1 MTPPTQTPQIG
12 YQEVMMPRQ
21 PAQWWELLPVSLWFI
36 VTFIPF
42 PNDELLLYPLALYF
56 AGMFALRY
64 TQMVPLTLK
73 CWPLF
78 LLPALASISMFW
90 SPVGTVA
97 LRFGIMMT
105 LTVVIAIY
113 ISGRFTPRQIIL
125 AIFGACAVSVVIA
138 IPESRNLDDQLGLYT
153 QKNIFAIRM
162 MLAMLLSL
170 GVALDAKQ
178 PILARGLGWLL
189 IPVTLYLVFI
199 AESATAL
206 VLSLANLL
214 ILGSIWL
221 FWINLRHIKHLRTV
235 VLAFMVLL
243 GLIGFLLFVNLPNNV
258 FVQNIL
264 ESLGK
269 DATLTGRTDLWTN
282 AKRISAEQPWFGVGA
297 EGFWQPWVGEAE
309 TILDWSYKDPGS
321 KFSFHSVYYEVLVHL
336 GYVGLGLM
344 IFQIMWCFFNCVRSW
359 IADQNIATSTFL
371 LIGVITVITSFTE
384 SYLYSVLDISTI
396 LFFCAAI
403 IPLSGQTRMRK
414 MLVPVALGEPAP
426 MTASA

>member
-1 MTPPTQTPQIG
+1 MVTTSMQPQNG
-12 YQEVMMPRQ
+12 YQRVSVPRP

-42 PNDELLLYPLALYF
+42 PYDELLLYPLALYF
-56 AGMFALRY
+56 AGSFALRY
-64 TQMVPLTLK
+64 QQMAPLALK

-78 LLPALASISMFW
+78 LLPALAAISMFW
-90 SPVGTVA
+90 SPVGTLA
-97 LRFGIMMT
+97 LRFGIMMA
-105 LTVVIAIY
+105 LTAVIAIY
-113 ISGRFTPRQIIL
+113 IGGRFTGRQIVL
-125 AIFGACAVSVVIA
+125 AVFMACAASVVIA
-138 IPESRNLDDQLGLYT
+138 IPESRSLDDQIGLYT

-178 PILARGLGWLL
+178 PVIARLVGWLL
-189 IPVTLYLVFI
+189 IPLTLYLVII
-199 AESATAL
+199 ADSATAL
-206 VLSLANLL
+206 LLSIGNIL
-214 ILGSIWL
+214 ILGSIWM

-235 VLAFMVLL
+235 VLATAFLL
-243 GLIGFLLFVNLPNNV
+243 GLVGFLLFMNLPNNI

-269 DATLTGRTDLWTN
+269 DATLTGRTDLWIN
-282 AKRISAEQPWFGVGA
+282 AERISEAQPWLGLGA

-309 TILDWSYKDPGS
+309 TILDWSFKDPGT

-336 GYVGLGLM
+336 GLIGLGLM
-344 IFQIMWCFFNCVRSW
+344 IFQIGWCFFNCVRGW
-359 IADQNIATSTFL
+359 AADQNIANSMFL

-384 SYLYSVLDISTI
+384 SYLYSVLDISAI

-403 IPLSGQTRMRK
+403 VPISQSARMQQVI
-414 MLVPVALGEPAP
+414 VPVRFDGQAPVNAPA
-426 MTASA
+426 

>member
-1 MTPPTQTPQIG
+1 MTSATQTPNIS

-21 PAQWWELLPVSLWFI
+21 PAQWWELLPVSLWFV

-64 TQMVPLTLK
+64 TQMVSLALK

-78 LLPALASISMFW
+78 LLPALACISMFW
-90 SPVGTVA
+90 SPVGTQA

-105 LTVVIAIY
+105 LTVIIAIY
-113 ISGRFTPRQIIL
+113 ISGRLTARQIIL
-125 AIFGACAVSVVIA
+125 AIFASCAISVLIA
-138 IPESRNLDDQLGLYT
+138 LPEARSLNDQIGLYK

-178 PILARGLGWLL
+178 PFIARLPAWAL
-189 IPVTLYLVFI
+189 IPITLYLVYI
-199 AESATAL
+199 ADSATAL
-206 VLSLANLL
+206 VLSLANILV
-214 ILGSIWL
+214 LGSIWM
-221 FWINLRHIKHLRTV
+221 FWINLRHIKHLRTF
-235 VLAFMVLL
+235 VLALIFLF
-243 GLIGFLLFVNLPNNV
+243 GLIGFLLFMNLPNNV
-258 FVQNIL
+258 FVQSVL

-269 DATLTGRTDLWTN
+269 DATLTGRTDLWAN
-282 AKRISAEQPWFGVGA
+282 AKRISAEQPWLGVGA

-309 TILDWSYKDPGS
+309 TILDWSYKDPGT
-321 KFSFHSVYYEVLVHL
+321 KFSFHSVYFEVLVHL
-336 GYVGLGLM
+336 GYIGLGLM
-344 IFQIMWCFFNCVRSW
+344 TFQIVWCFFNCLRGW
-359 IADQNIATSTFL
+359 AADQNIATSMFL
-371 LIGVITVITSFTE
+371 LIGIITVITSFTE

-403 IPLSGQTRMRK
+403 IPISRQSRMRK
-414 MLVPVALGEPAP
+414 MLVPVRLADPAQAPAP
-426 MTASA
+426 A

>member
-1 MTPPTQTPQIG
+1 MTPPTQIPQIG

-56 AGMFALRY
+56 TGMFALRY
-64 TQMVPLTLK
+64 TQMVPLMLK

-90 SPVGTVA
+90 SPVSIGA

-113 ISGRFTPRQIIL
+113 ISGRFTARQIIL

-170 GVALDAKQ
+170 GVALDARQ
-178 PILARGLGWLL
+178 PLPARGLGWIL

-214 ILGSIWL
+214 VLGSIWL

-235 VLAFMVLL
+235 VLALMFLL
-243 GLIGFLLFVNLPNNV
+243 GLIGFLLFMNLPNNV
-258 FVQNIL
+258 FFQSIL

-269 DATLTGRTDLWTN
+269 DATLTGRTDLWAN
-282 AKRISAEQPWFGVGA
+282 AKRISAEQPWLGVGA

-344 IFQIMWCFFNCVRSW
+344 IVQIGWCFFNCVRSW
-359 IADQNIATSTFL
+359 ATDQNIATSTFL
-371 LIGVITVITSFTE
+371 LLGVITVITSFTE
-384 SYLYSVLDISTI
+384 SYLYSVLDINTI

-403 IPLSGQTRMRK
+403 IPLSGQARMRK
-414 MLVPVALGEPAP
+414 MLVPVALAEPAA

>member
-1 MTPPTQTPQIG
+1 MTSANTKPQFG
-12 YQEVMMPRQ
+12 YQEVMMPRP
-21 PAQWWELLPVSLWFI
+21 PAQWWELVPVSLWFI

-42 PNDELLLYPLALYF
+42 PYDELLLYPLALYF

-64 TQMVPLTLK
+64 DQMVPLALK

-90 SPVGTVA
+90 SPVGTQA

-105 LTVVIAIY
+105 LTVIIAIY
-113 ISGRFTPRQIIL
+113 ISGRLTGRQIIL
-125 AIFGACAVSVVIA
+125 AVFGACAFSVLIA
-138 IPESRNLDDQLGLYT
+138 IPESRSLDDQIGLYT

-189 IPVTLYLVFI
+189 IPVTLYLVLI

-206 VLSLANLL
+206 VLSAANLL
-214 ILGSIWL
+214 VLGSIWM
-221 FWINLRHIKHLRTV
+221 FWINLRHIRHLRTL
-235 VLAFMVLL
+235 VLSLMFLL
-243 GLIGFLLFVNLPNNV
+243 ILIGFLLFMNLPNNV
-258 FVQNIL
+258 FVQSVL

-269 DATLTGRTDLWTN
+269 DATLTGRTDLWAN
-282 AKRISAEQPWFGVGA
+282 ASRISAEQPWLGVGA

-309 TILDWSYKDPGS
+309 TILDWSYKDPGT
-321 KFSFHSVYYEVLVHL
+321 KFSFHSAYYEVLVHL
-336 GYVGLGLM
+336 GYVGLGLL
-344 IFQIMWCFFNCVRSW
+344 IFQVGWCFLNCVRGW
-359 IADQNIATSTFL
+359 TVDQNIATSMFL
-371 LIGVITVITSFTE
+371 LIGVITLITSFTE
-384 SYLYSVLDISTI
+384 SYLYSVLDISAI

-403 IPLSGQTRMRK
+403 VPISQFVRMRK
-414 MLVPVALGEPAP
+414 MLVPVPLDQPAAPPAP
-426 MTASA
+426 A